1 MKFGLKVKAA
11 TLVTVR
17 QRYVNLQM
25 QLLQLHSFTFLSAT
39 FCYDEWWI
47 MRQRT
52 TKRQVVEQLMLT
64 LSSRRFSSCRSASE
78 TSVVDCFD
86 SDLMHS
92 DCQINLMIESFL
104 RSFVICFNF
113 GFC

>member
-1 MKFGLKVKAA
+1 MKFGLKVMAA
-11 TLVTVR
+11 TLVMVR
-17 QRYVNLQM
+17 QCCVTLQM
-25 QLLQLHSFTFLSAT
+25 HLLQLHSFTFLSAT
-39 FCYDEWWI
+39 FCCDEWWI

-86 SDLMHS
+86 SDLMHY
-92 DCQINLMIESFL
+92 DCQINLMLESFL